1 MFKLE
6 NFNLVF
12 WIQELCMTYVVTG
25 TRNEMLEG
33 TSNTDLVEALDSEGS
48 EFSFYLVAKYLVSV
62 SLVYF

>member
-6 NFNLVF
+6 NFNLIF
-12 WIQELCMTYVVTG
+12 WNQELCMTYVVIG

-33 TSNTDLVEALDSEGS
+33 INNTNLVEALDSEGS
-48 EFSFYLVAKYLVSV
+48 EFSFYLVAKYLVSL

>member
-6 NFNLVF
+6 NFNLIF
-12 WIQELCMTYVVTG
+12 WNQELCMTYVVIG

-33 TSNTDLVEALDSEGS
+33 TNNTNLVEALDSEGS
-48 EFSFYLVAKYLVSV
+48 EFSFYLVAKYLVSL

>member
-12 WIQELCMTYVVTG
+12 WIQELCMTYVVIG
-25 TRNEMLEG
+25 TRKEMLEG

>member
-6 NFNLVF
+6 NLNLIF
-12 WIQELCMTYVVTG
+12 WNQELCMTCVVIG

-33 TSNTDLVEALDSEGS
+33 TSNTNLVEALESEGS
-48 EFSFYLVAKYLVSV
+48 EFSFYLVAKYLVSL